1 VGSDEGD
8 WCGGFGIEFLVRGL
22 VIDMADCVMS
32 DNKQRRCRCK
42 VDEKEHPDHLCDHCR
57 ELAEIEENG

>member
-1 VGSDEGD
+1 MIGELRYSKAL
-8 WCGGFGIEFLVRGL
+8 WLKGL

-42 VDEKEHPDHLCDHCR
+42 VDEKVHPDHLCDHCR
-57 ELAEIEENG
+57 ELAELDENK